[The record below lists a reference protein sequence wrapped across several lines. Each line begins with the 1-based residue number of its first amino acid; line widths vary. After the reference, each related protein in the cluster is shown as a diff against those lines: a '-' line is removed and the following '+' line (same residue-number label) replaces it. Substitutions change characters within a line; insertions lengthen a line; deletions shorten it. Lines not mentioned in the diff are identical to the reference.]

1 MSRHYITPE
10 SPQVSVLIV
19 HDKGVD
25 CAKELIESIY
35 HNSYRNIEVIVVNI
49 GKEEKETSILYKHF
63 PSIVQLYLNGK
74 TEMEFA
80 LSEGVK
86 VARGDYL
93 LFLHSVHEVNEV
105 FVEKLVTAVKKST
118 RIALVC
124 PQVKH
129 DRKRDVCLFDG
140 SFSSKSIGNYLN
152 YSAYGGSKEGHVP
165 QPSFVRFSCNDVFL
179 VSMEFLHKLEENQKG
194 TFFFLDELDMAET
207 VHENRYKIYYE
218 PGSIAYLDLKEEK
231 VSDSQSIY
239 IKTRNRLASIR
250 KHREGWVL
258 AGVLL
263 LLSVSYVPKH
273 TFQHLLHMRLDHVLA
288 FYRGVFWNIFHS
300 GKVGGL
306 VSKFKWK

>member
-19 HDKGVD
+19 HDKRVD
-25 CAKELIESIY
+25 YAKELIESVY
-35 HNSYRNIEVIVVNI
+35 RNSYRNIEVIIVNI

-63 PSIVQLYLNGK
+63 PSIVQLYLNET
-74 TEMEFA
+74 TEREFA
-80 LSEGVK
+80 LSEGAK
-86 VARGDYL
+86 VAKGDYL
-93 LFLHSVHEVNEV
+93 LFLHTVCEVNDV
-105 FVEKLVTAVKKST
+105 FVEQMVAAVKKST

-129 DRKRDVCLFDG
+129 FVKRDVCLFDG
-140 SFSSKSIGNYLN
+140 SFSPKNIGKYLD
-152 YSAYGGSKEGHVP
+152 YSAYGGSKEGHTSH
-165 QPSFVRFSCNDVFL
+165 PSFVKFSCNDVFL
-179 VSMEFLHKLEENQKG
+179 ISLEFLHGLEEKQKG
-194 TFFFLDELDMAET
+194 NFFFLDELDMAET

-218 PGSIAYLDLKEEK
+218 PRAIAFLDLMEEDLA
-231 VSDSQSIY
+231 DSESIY

-258 AGVLL
+258 VGILL
-263 LLSVSYVPKH
+263 LLSVSYVPRH

-288 FYRGVFWNIFHS
+288 FYRGVFWNVFHS
-300 GKVGGL
+300 AKVGGL